1 MRDLRDTRSVAMGLI
16 RDDAAGDLAAF
27 NAHTE
32 SFGTY
37 VENDTD
43 DGVGSDADDEVAYD
57 IFEKIMTLFE

>member
-1 MRDLRDTRSVAMGLI
+1 MGLI